1 MASKKNAS
9 RLAELNGAPP
19 RMATAEDLQA
29 AGPRT
34 GRSHPTNKSAIT
46 SSAPHRIN
54 LKAVAEALVEEG
66 MDPTVEMIR
75 ILKAR
80 VPVTDV
86 NGKPKIDPKTKE
98 PIMVD
103 ALDPDT
109 KLRMLNELLQYT
121 QPKLKSVEMKVSGA
135 LELTGEQ
142 LDNRIGL
149 LLRKAA
155 GAKR

>member
-1 MASKKNAS
+1 MAKKKDAA

-19 RMATAEDLQA
+19 KLATAEDLHA

-34 GRSHPTNKSAIT
+34 GRAHAVRKSAIT

-54 LKAVAEALVEEG
+54 LKAVAEALIEEG

-75 ILKAR
+75 ILKAQK
-80 VPVTDV
+80 PVTTIT
-86 NGKPKIDPKTKE
+86 GKPIIDPETKQ
-98 PIMVD
+98 PKMVD
-103 ALDPDT
+103 VLDPDT

-135 LELTGEQ
+135 LELSSEQ
-142 LDNRIGL
+142 LDDRIGM

>member
-1 MASKKNAS
+1 MARTKSGAQ

-19 RMATAEDLQA
+19 KLATAEDLEA

-34 GRSHPTNKSAIT
+34 GRGHAKQRSAKDPT
-46 SSAPHRIN
+46 RIN

-75 ILKAR
+75 ILKAQR
-80 VPVTDV
+80 ELKHD
-86 NGKPKIDPKTKE
+86 GKPVIDPKTKK
-98 PIMVD
+98 PVMVD
-103 ALDPDT
+103 VLDPDT

-142 LDNRIGL
+142 LDTRL
-149 LLRKAA
+149 QALLRKAA

>member
-1 MASKKNAS
+1 MAKGQAK

-19 RMATAEDLQA
+19 RLASAADLEA
-29 AGPRT
+29 AGPRSA
-34 GRSHPTNKSAIT
+34 RKHAANKSAIT
-46 SSAPHRIN
+46 SPSPHRIN
-54 LKAVAEALVEEG
+54 LKAVAEALIEEG

-75 ILKAR
+75 ILKAKR
-80 VPVTDV
+80 PVT
-86 NGKPKIDPKTKE
+86 NIQGKPILDKDGNPQMID
-98 PIMVD
+98 VLD
-103 ALDPDT
+103 ADT

-142 LDNRIGL
+142 LDDRIGA

>member
-1 MASKKNAS
+1 MAKAQAK

-19 RMATAEDLQA
+19 RLATAEDLEA

-34 GRSHPTNKSAIT
+34 GRSHATKKSAIT
-46 SSAPHRIN
+46 SPSPHRIN

-66 MDPTVEMIR
+66 LDPTVEMIR
-75 ILKAR
+75 IMKAQK
-80 VPVTDV
+80 PVT
-86 NGKPKIDPKTKE
+86 NIQGKPILDKDGKPQ
-98 PIMVD
+98 MVD
-103 ALDPDT
+103 VLDPDT

-135 LELTGEQ
+135 LELTSEQ
-142 LDNRIGL
+142 LDDRLGA

>member
-1 MASKKNAS
+1 MAKGQAK

-19 RMATAEDLQA
+19 RLASAEDLEA

-34 GRSHPTNKSAIT
+34 GRSHATKKSAIT
-46 SSAPHRIN
+46 SPSPHRIN

-66 MDPTVEMIR
+66 LDPTVEMIR
-75 ILKAR
+75 IMKAQR
-80 VPVTDV
+80 PVVTV
-86 NGKPKIDPKTKE
+86 TGKPVIDPKTKKQL
-98 PIMVD
+98 MADV
-103 ALDPDT
+103 LDPDT

-142 LDNRIGL
+142 LDTRL
-149 LLRKAA
+149 TALLRKAA